1 MSFDAASY
9 VMGRQAAGSGPTLE
23 TLRVAENGSVSAPA
37 GVAWDRVEAAVPNS
51 YAAEDEGKVVSDGA
65 LVEQEAR
72 IVKDN
77 GDYVTTKI
85 SMMTVSVQT
94 YGAEDAGKVIKIVN
108 GVATLAQQGAE
119 TVGVNG
125 TVDTT
130 EVRALTIAVAP
141 YQQPFASPLRIEAAG
156 PLEIDV
162 LLWYNNLGVQ
172 ISGASFAY
180 DGTAWSRVRKDG
192 LGTFEVAAD
201 ADNPS
206 VGIITAEPPSG
217 GTVIRRAYSYVS

>member
-1 MSFDAASY
+1 MGFDAASY
-9 VMGRQAAGSGPTLE
+9 VMGRQAAGSGLTLE
-23 TLRVAENGSVSAPA
+23 TLQMTENGAVSAPA
-37 GVAWDRVEAAVPNS
+37 GVAWNQVEAAVPNS
-51 YAAEDEGKVVSDGA
+51 YGAADEGKVVSDGA
-65 LVEQEAR
+65 LVDQEAR
-72 IVKDN
+72 VYKSN
-77 GDYVTTKI
+77 GDYITTKI
-85 SMMTVSVQT
+85 SMVTVSVPT

-108 GVATLAQQGAE
+108 GVATLAQQGTE

-162 LLWYNNLGVQ
+162 LLWYNNMGVQ

-180 DGTAWSRVRKDG
+180 DGTTWSRARKDG
-192 LGTFEVAAD
+192 LGTFEVTAD
-201 ADNPS
+201 ADDPS
-206 VGIITAEPPSG
+206 IGIITVEAPSA